1 MNVTGSDEA
10 DNPVLIAIVNSLRRA
25 GLKLQYELFRL
36 QGELDVVAGLKELVW
51 IQGGQLVPL
60 LPAPCS

>member
-10 DNPVLIAIVNSLRRA
+10 DNPVLMATVNSLRRA

-36 QGELDVVAGLKELVW
+36 QGELDVVAGLKELAW

-60 LPAPCS
+60 LLAPCS